1 MSTDLELLAAY
12 KPVIMQD
19 KKEPFVIT
27 AMGCTIFRETKKSDS
42 FPKREIAINKEEV
55 DFAIEY
61 AIWYDYDIQHLYE
74 LEHVWVY
81 VDYNGRVKKVE
92 ASFHGKFLNMVDLEN
107 GELILEDGT
116 HPVVYAQPG
125 KHALVP
131 DPRVIRMI
139 PAWLE
144 SCQELAGL
152 DGVLV
157 QDMFEDQIHT
167 DDELQKMTEIYIKEV
182 FGFRPSLEF
191 VPFTLENDKL
201 MSWEE
206 LKDSIPDRVNKQIA
220 VIKDY
225 FHK

>member
-1 MSTDLELLAAY
+1 M
-12 KPVIMQD
+12 
-19 KKEPFVIT
+19 
-27 AMGCTIFRETKKSDS
+27 
-42 FPKREIAINKEEV
+42 

-144 SCQELAGL
+144 SCQEMAGL

-167 DDELQKMTEIYIKEV
+167 DDELQKMTETYIKEV

-206 LKDSIPDRVNKQIA
+206 LKNSIPDRVNKQIA